1 MKSNPVKRALAQGK
15 TSVGTMAFEFCT
27 PGLARLAANA
37 GADFIIYDMEHTGW
51 SIETVRNLI
60 ASGDG
65 APIVPFVRVPAT
77 QYHFIARVLDVGAM
91 GIMVPMV
98 SDAAQAE
105 VIVQSAKYP
114 PLGQRGAAF
123 HIAHDGYVGGDVL
136 QKMRSANDEVVLI
149 AQIENRPGLENVER
163 IAAIDGIDILWIGQF
178 DLSNF
183 LGIPGQF
190 EHPTFLGALERV
202 VAACERHGKTAA
214 FMVPSVDEGVERM
227 RQGFRC
233 IAYWGDLWIYQQ
245 GLKQGVAALK
255 DGAWRR

>member
-15 TSVGTMAFEFCT
+15 TSIGTMAFEFRT
-27 PGLARLAANA
+27 PGLARLADHA

-51 SIETVRNLI
+51 SIETVGGLI

-65 APIVPFVRVPAT
+65 AAIVPFVRVPAT

-98 SDAAQAE
+98 GDAAQAE

-123 HIAHDGYVGGDVL
+123 HMAHDGYAGGDVL
-136 QKMRSANDEVVLI
+136 EKMRIANEEVVLI
-149 AQIENRPGLENVER
+149 AQIENRSGLENVER
-163 IAAIDGIDILWIGQF
+163 IAAVDGIDILWVGQF

-190 EHPTFLGALERV
+190 DHPTFLDALERV
-202 VAACERHGKTAA
+202 VAACDRHGKTPA
-214 FMVPSVDEGVERM
+214 FMVPSVDEGLERM

-245 GLKQGVAALK
+245 GLRQGVAALK
-255 DGAWRR
+255 EGAWRT

>member
-1 MKSNPVKRALAQGK
+1 MRTNPVKQALEQGG
-15 TSVGTMAFEFCT
+15 TAVGTMAFEFCT

-51 SIETVRNLI
+51 SIETVRDLI

-98 SDAAQAE
+98 GDAAQAE
-105 VIVQSAKYP
+105 MIVQSAKYP

-123 HIAHDGYVGGDVL
+123 HIAHDGYTGGDVL
-136 QKMRSANDEVVLI
+136 EKMRSANDEVVLI
-149 AQIENRPGLENVER
+149 AQIENRSGLENVER
-163 IAAIDGIDILWIGQF
+163 IAAVDGIDILWIGQF

-190 EHPTFLGALERV
+190 THPTFLDAIKRV
-202 VAACERHGKTAA
+202 TEACQHHGKTAA
-214 FMVPSVDEGVERM
+214 FMVPSIEEGLERM

-245 GLKQGVAALK
+245 GLQQGVAALK
-255 DGAWRR
+255 DGARTA

>member
-1 MKSNPVKRALAQGK
+1 MRTNPVKQTLAQGG
-15 TSVGTMAFEFCT
+15 TAVGTMAFEFCT

-51 SIETVRNLI
+51 SIETVRDLI

-98 SDAAQAE
+98 GDAAQAE
-105 VIVQSAKYP
+105 MIVQSAKYP

-123 HIAHDGYVGGDVL
+123 HMAHDGYAGGGVL
-136 QKMRSANDEVVLI
+136 EKMRSANDEVVLI
-149 AQIENRPGLENVER
+149 AQIENRSGLENVER
-163 IAAIDGIDILWIGQF
+163 IAAVDGIDILWIGQF

-190 EHPTFLGALERV
+190 THPTFLDAIKRV
-202 VAACERHGKTAA
+202 TEACQRYGKTAA
-214 FMVPSVDEGVERM
+214 FMVPSVEEGLERM

-233 IAYWGDLWIYQQ
+233 VAYWGDLWIYQQ

-255 DGAWRR
+255 DGARTA

>member
-1 MKSNPVKRALAQGK
+1 MKINNVKRTLAQGG
-15 TSVGTMAFEFCT
+15 TAIGTMSFEFCT

-37 GADFIIYDMEHTGW
+37 GAEYIIYDMEHTGW
-51 SIETVRNLI
+51 SIETVRDLI

-98 SDAAQAE
+98 GDAAQAE

-114 PLGQRGAAF
+114 PVGQRGAAF
-123 HIAHDGYVGGDVL
+123 GIAHDGYAAGDVL
-136 QKMRSANDEVVLI
+136 EKIHNANDELVLI

-163 IAAIDGIDILWIGQF
+163 IAAVDGIDILWIGQF

-190 EHPTFLGALERV
+190 EHPTFLDAVERV
-202 VAACERHGKTAA
+202 VAACDRHGKTAA
-214 FMVPSVDEGVERM
+214 FMVPTVEEGIERL

-233 IAYWGDLWIYQQ
+233 VAYSGDLWIYQQ
-245 GLKQGVAALK
+245 GLKKGVEALK
-255 DGAWRR
+255 GSAWKR

>member
-1 MKSNPVKRALAQGK
+1 MRTNPVKQTLAQGS
-15 TSVGTMAFEFCT
+15 TAVGTMAFEFCT

-51 SIETVRNLI
+51 SIETVRDLI

-77 QYHFIARVLDVGAM
+77 QYHFIARVLDVGTM

-98 SDAAQAE
+98 GDAAQAE
-105 VIVQSAKYP
+105 MIVQSAKYP

-123 HIAHDGYVGGDVL
+123 HMAHDGYAGGDVL
-136 QKMRSANDEVVLI
+136 EKMRSANDEVVLI
-149 AQIENRPGLENVER
+149 AQIENRSGLENVER
-163 IAAIDGIDILWIGQF
+163 IAAVDGIDILWIGQF

-190 EHPTFLGALERV
+190 THPTFLDAVKRV
-202 VAACERHGKTAA
+202 TEACQRNGKDCRLYG
-214 FMVPSVDEGVERM
+214 SLR
-227 RQGFRC
+227 
-233 IAYWGDLWIYQQ
+233 
-245 GLKQGVAALK
+245 
-255 DGAWRR
+255 

>member
-1 MKSNPVKRALAQGK
+1 MRTNPVKQTLAQGG
-15 TSVGTMAFEFCT
+15 TAVGTMAFEFCT

-51 SIETVRNLI
+51 SIETVRDLI

-98 SDAAQAE
+98 GDAAQAE
-105 VIVQSAKYP
+105 MIVQSAKYP

-123 HIAHDGYVGGDVL
+123 HMAHDGYAGGDVGE
-136 QKMRSANDEVVLI
+136 KMRSANDEVVLI
-149 AQIENRPGLENVER
+149 AQIENRSGLENVER
-163 IAAIDGIDILWIGQF
+163 IAAVDGIDILWIGQF

-190 EHPTFLGALERV
+190 THPTFLDAIKRV
-202 VAACERHGKTAA
+202 TEACQRYGKTAA
-214 FMVPSVDEGVERM
+214 FMVPSVEEGLERM

-233 IAYWGDLWIYQQ
+233 VAYWGDLWIYQQ
-245 GLKQGVAALK
+245 GPKQGVAALK
-255 DGAWRR
+255 DGARTA

>member
-1 MKSNPVKRALAQGK
+1 MRTNPVKQALAQGG
-15 TSVGTMAFEFCT
+15 TAVGTMAFEFCT

-51 SIETVRNLI
+51 SVETVRNLI

-98 SDAAQAE
+98 GDAAQAE
-105 VIVQSAKYP
+105 MIVQSAKYP

-123 HIAHDGYVGGDVL
+123 HMAHDGYAGGDVL
-136 QKMRSANDEVVLI
+136 EKMRSANDEVVLI
-149 AQIENRPGLENVER
+149 AQIENRSGLENVER
-163 IAAIDGIDILWIGQF
+163 IAAVDGIDILWIGQF

-190 EHPTFLGALERV
+190 DHPEFTAALERV
-202 VAACERHGKTAA
+202 VAACERHGKAA
-214 FMVPSVDEGVERM
+214 GYLVNSIEEGQLRL

-233 IAYWGDLWIYQQ
+233 VAYGGDLWLYRRALREGIE
-245 GLKQGVAALK
+245 GLS
-255 DGAWRR
+255 RRTY

>member
-1 MKSNPVKRALAQGK
+1 MRTNPVKQTLAQGG
-15 TSVGTMAFEFCT
+15 TAVGTMAFEFCT

-51 SIETVRNLI
+51 SIETVRDLI

-98 SDAAQAE
+98 GDAAQAE
-105 VIVQSAKYP
+105 MIVQSAKYP

-123 HIAHDGYVGGDVL
+123 HMAHDGYAGGDVL
-136 QKMRSANDEVVLI
+136 EKMRSANDEVVLI
-149 AQIENRPGLENVER
+149 AQIENRSGLENVER
-163 IAAIDGIDILWIGQF
+163 IAAVDGIDILWIGQF

-190 EHPTFLGALERV
+190 THPTFFDAIKRV
-202 VAACERHGKTAA
+202 TEACQRYGKTAA
-214 FMVPSVDEGVERM
+214 FMVPSVEEGLERM

-233 IAYWGDLWIYQQ
+233 VAYWGDLWIYQQ

-255 DGAWRR
+255 DGARTA

>member
-1 MKSNPVKRALAQGK
+1 MRPNPVKHALAQGS
-15 TSVGTMAFEFCT
+15 TAVGTMAFEFCT

-51 SIETVRNLI
+51 SIETVRDLI

-65 APIVPFVRVPAT
+65 VPIVPFVRVPAT
-77 QYHFIARVLDVGAM
+77 QYHFIARVLDVGTM

-98 SDAAQAE
+98 GDAAQAE
-105 VIVQSAKYP
+105 MIVQSAKYP

-123 HIAHDGYVGGDVL
+123 HMAHDGYAGGDVL
-136 QKMRSANDEVVLI
+136 EKMRSANYEVVLI
-149 AQIENRPGLENVER
+149 AQIENRSGLENVER
-163 IAAIDGIDILWIGQF
+163 IAAVDGIDILWIGQF

-190 EHPTFLGALERV
+190 THPTFLDAVKRV
-202 VAACERHGKTAA
+202 TEACQRNGKTAA
-214 FMVPSVDEGVERM
+214 FMVPSVEEGLERM
-227 RQGFRC
+227 QQGFRC

-245 GLKQGVAALK
+245 GLKQGVTALK
-255 DGAWRR
+255 NGARSA

>member
-1 MKSNPVKRALAQGK
+1 MRTNPVKQTLAQGG
-15 TSVGTMAFEFCT
+15 TAVGTMAFEFCT
-27 PGLARLAANA
+27 PGLTRLAANA

-98 SDAAQAE
+98 GDAAQAE
-105 VIVQSAKYP
+105 MIVQSAKYP

-123 HIAHDGYVGGDVL
+123 HMAHDGYAGGDVL
-136 QKMRSANDEVVLI
+136 EKMRSANDEVVLI
-149 AQIENRPGLENVER
+149 AQIENRSGLENVER
-163 IAAIDGIDILWIGQF
+163 IAAVDGIDILWIGQF

-190 EHPTFLGALERV
+190 THPTFLDAIKRV
-202 VAACERHGKTAA
+202 TEACQRYGKTAA
-214 FMVPSVDEGVERM
+214 FMVPSVEEGLERM

-233 IAYWGDLWIYQQ
+233 VAYWGDLWIYQQ
-245 GLKQGVAALK
+245 GLREGVAALK
-255 DGAWRR
+255 DGARTA

>member
-1 MKSNPVKRALAQGK
+1 MKSNPVKHALAQGK

-37 GADFIIYDMEHTGW
+37 GAEFIIYDMEHTGW
-51 SIETVRNLI
+51 SIETVRTLI

-98 SDAAQAE
+98 SDVAQAE

-123 HIAHDGYVGGDVL
+123 HMAHDGYVGGDVL

-202 VAACERHGKTAA
+202 VTACERHGKTAA
-214 FMVPSVDEGVERM
+214 FMVPSVDEGLERM

-255 DGAWRR
+255 DGAWRK

>member
-1 MKSNPVKRALAQGK
+1 MKTNSVKRTIAQGG
-15 TSVGTMAFEFCT
+15 TAIGTMAFEFCT

-37 GADFIIYDMEHTGW
+37 GADFMIYDMEHTGW
-51 SIETVRNLI
+51 SIETVRDLI

-98 SDAAQAE
+98 GDAAQAE

-114 PLGQRGAAF
+114 PIGQRGAAF
-123 HIAHDGYVGGDVL
+123 GIAHDGYEGGDVL
-136 QKMRSANDEVVLI
+136 GKMRSANEELVLI
-149 AQIENRPGLENVER
+149 AQIENRSGLENVER
-163 IAAIDGIDILWIGQF
+163 IAAVDGIDILWIGQF

-190 EHPTFLGALERV
+190 EHPTFLDALERV
-202 VAACERHGKTAA
+202 VAACDHHGKTAA
-214 FMVPSVDEGVERM
+214 FMVPTVEEGTERL

-233 IAYWGDLWIYQQ
+233 LAYWGDLWIYQQ
-245 GLKQGVAALK
+245 GLKQGVEALK
-255 DGAWRR
+255 SSAWRR

>member
-1 MKSNPVKRALAQGK
+1 MRTNPVKQTLAQGS
-15 TSVGTMAFEFCT
+15 TAVGTMAFEFCT

-51 SIETVRNLI
+51 SIETVRDLI

-91 GIMVPMV
+91 GIMVLMV
-98 SDAAQAE
+98 GDAAQAE
-105 VIVQSAKYP
+105 MIVQSAKYP

-123 HIAHDGYVGGDVL
+123 HMAHDGYAGGDVL
-136 QKMRSANDEVVLI
+136 EKMRSANDEVVLI
-149 AQIENRPGLENVER
+149 AQIENRSGLENVER
-163 IAAIDGIDILWIGQF
+163 IAAVDGIDILWIGQF

-190 EHPTFLGALERV
+190 THPTFLDAIKRV
-202 VAACERHGKTAA
+202 TEACQRYGKTAA
-214 FMVPSVDEGVERM
+214 FMVPSVEEGLERM

-233 IAYWGDLWIYQQ
+233 VAYWGDLWIYQQ

-255 DGAWRR
+255 DGERTA

>member
-1 MKSNPVKRALAQGK
+1 MRTNPVKQTLAQGG
-15 TSVGTMAFEFCT
+15 TAVGTMAFEFCT

-98 SDAAQAE
+98 GDAAQAE
-105 VIVQSAKYP
+105 MIVQSAKYP

-123 HIAHDGYVGGDVL
+123 HMAHDGYAGGDVL
-136 QKMRSANDEVVLI
+136 EKMRSANDEVVLI
-149 AQIENRPGLENVER
+149 AQIENRSGLENVER
-163 IAAIDGIDILWIGQF
+163 IAAVDGIDILWIGQF

-190 EHPTFLGALERV
+190 THPTFLDAIKRV
-202 VAACERHGKTAA
+202 TEACQRYGKTAA
-214 FMVPSVDEGVERM
+214 FMVPSVEEGLERM

-233 IAYWGDLWIYQQ
+233 VAYWGDLWIYQQ

-255 DGAWRR
+255 DGERTA

>member
-1 MKSNPVKRALAQGK
+1 MKHNPVKRTLAQGG
-15 TSVGTMAFEFCT
+15 TSIGTMAFEFCT

-37 GADFIIYDMEHTGW
+37 GAEFIIYDMEHTGW

-65 APIVPFVRVPAT
+65 AAIVPFVRVPAT

-98 SDAAQAE
+98 GDAAQAE
-105 VIVQSAKYP
+105 MIVQAAKYP
-114 PLGQRGAAF
+114 PVGQRGAAF
-123 HIAHDGYVGGDVL
+123 HMAHDGYVGGDV
-136 QKMRSANDEVVLI
+136 SAKIRTANEELVLI
-149 AQIENRPGLENVER
+149 AQIENRPGLDNVER
-163 IAAIDGIDILWIGQF
+163 IAAVDGIDILWIGQF

-190 EHPTFLGALERV
+190 EHPTFIDALQRV

-214 FMVPSVDEGVERM
+214 FLVPSIEEGVERL

-233 IAYWGDLWIYQQ
+233 IAYGGDLWIYQQ
-245 GLKQGVAALK
+245 GLRQGIEALK
-255 DGAWRR
+255 SSI

>member
-1 MKSNPVKRALAQGK
+1 MRTNPVKQTLAQGG
-15 TSVGTMAFEFCT
+15 TAVGTMAFEFCT

-98 SDAAQAE
+98 GDAAQAE
-105 VIVQSAKYP
+105 MIVQSAKYP

-123 HIAHDGYVGGDVL
+123 HMAHDGYAGGDVL
-136 QKMRSANDEVVLI
+136 EKMRSANDEVVLI
-149 AQIENRPGLENVER
+149 AQIENRSGLENVER
-163 IAAIDGIDILWIGQF
+163 IAAVDGIDILWIGQF

-190 EHPTFLGALERV
+190 THPTFLDAIKRV
-202 VAACERHGKTAA
+202 TEACQR
-214 FMVPSVDEGVERM
+214 
-227 RQGFRC
+227 
-233 IAYWGDLWIYQQ
+233 Y
-245 GLKQGVAALK
+245 
-255 DGAWRR
+255 

>member
-1 MKSNPVKRALAQGK
+1 MRTNPVKQTLAQGG
-15 TSVGTMAFEFCT
+15 TAVGTMAFEFCT

-51 SIETVRNLI
+51 SIETVRDLI

-98 SDAAQAE
+98 GDAAQAE
-105 VIVQSAKYP
+105 MIVQSAKYP

-123 HIAHDGYVGGDVL
+123 HMAHDGYAGGDVL
-136 QKMRSANDEVVLI
+136 EKMRSANDEVVLI
-149 AQIENRPGLENVER
+149 AQIENRSGLEHVER
-163 IAAIDGIDILWIGQF
+163 IAAVDGIDILWIGQF

-190 EHPTFLGALERV
+190 THPTFLDAIKRV
-202 VAACERHGKTAA
+202 TEACQRYGKTAA
-214 FMVPSVDEGVERM
+214 FMVPSVEEGLERM

-233 IAYWGDLWIYQQ
+233 VAYWGDLWIYQQ

-255 DGAWRR
+255 DGARTA

>member
-1 MKSNPVKRALAQGK
+1 MRTNPVKQALAQGS
-15 TSVGTMAFEFCT
+15 TAVGTMAFEFCT

-37 GADFIIYDMEHTGW
+37 GADFIIHDMEHTGW
-51 SIETVRNLI
+51 SIETVRDLI

-98 SDAAQAE
+98 GDAAQAE

-123 HIAHDGYVGGDVL
+123 HMAHDGYACGDVL
-136 QKMRSANDEVVLI
+136 EKMRSANDEVILI
-149 AQIENRPGLENVER
+149 AQIENRSGLENVER
-163 IAAIDGIDILWIGQF
+163 IAAVDGIDILWIGQF

-190 EHPTFLGALERV
+190 THPTFLDAIKRV
-202 VAACERHGKTAA
+202 TEACQRYSKTAA
-214 FMVPSVDEGVERM
+214 FMVPSVEEGLERM

-245 GLKQGVAALK
+245 GLKQGVTALK
-255 DGAWRR
+255 NGARSA

>member
-1 MKSNPVKRALAQGK
+1 MRTNPVKQTLAQGG
-15 TSVGTMAFEFCT
+15 TAVGTMAFEFCT

-51 SIETVRNLI
+51 SIETVRDLI

-98 SDAAQAE
+98 GDAAQAE
-105 VIVQSAKYP
+105 MIVQSAKYP

-123 HIAHDGYVGGDVL
+123 HMAHDGYAGGDVL
-136 QKMRSANDEVVLI
+136 EKMRSANDEVVLI
-149 AQIENRPGLENVER
+149 AQIENRSGLENVER
-163 IAAIDGIDILWIGQF
+163 IAAVDGIDILWIGQF

-190 EHPTFLGALERV
+190 THPTFLDAIKRV
-202 VAACERHGKTAA
+202 TETCQRYGKTAA
-214 FMVPSVDEGVERM
+214 FMVPSVEEGLERM

-233 IAYWGDLWIYQQ
+233 VAYWGDLWIYQQ

-255 DGAWRR
+255 DGARTA

>member
-1 MKSNPVKRALAQGK
+1 MKTNPVKQTLAQGG
-15 TSVGTMAFEFCT
+15 TAVGTMAFEFCT

-98 SDAAQAE
+98 GDAAQAE
-105 VIVQSAKYP
+105 MIVQSAKYP

-123 HIAHDGYVGGDVL
+123 HMAHDGYAGGDVL
-136 QKMRSANDEVVLI
+136 EKMRSANDEVVLI
-149 AQIENRPGLENVER
+149 AQIENRSGLENVER
-163 IAAIDGIDILWIGQF
+163 IAAVDGIDILWIGQF

-183 LGIPGQF
+183 LGVPGQF
-190 EHPTFLGALERV
+190 THPTFLDAIKRV
-202 VAACERHGKTAA
+202 TEACQRYGKTAA
-214 FMVPSVDEGVERM
+214 FMVPSVEEGLERM

-233 IAYWGDLWIYQQ
+233 VAYWGDLWIYQQ

-255 DGAWRR
+255 DGARTA

>member
-1 MKSNPVKRALAQGK
+1 
-15 TSVGTMAFEFCT
+15 MAFEFCT

-37 GADFIIYDMEHTGW
+37 GAEFIIYDMEHTGW

-65 APIVPFVRVPAT
+65 AAIVPFVRVPAT

-98 SDAAQAE
+98 GDAAQAE
-105 VIVQSAKYP
+105 MIVQAAKYP
-114 PLGQRGAAF
+114 PVGQRGAAF
-123 HIAHDGYVGGDVL
+123 HMAHDGYVGGDV
-136 QKMRSANDEVVLI
+136 SAKIRTANEELVLI
-149 AQIENRPGLENVER
+149 AQIENRPGLDNVER
-163 IAAIDGIDILWIGQF
+163 IAAVDGIDILWIGQF

-190 EHPTFLGALERV
+190 EHPTFIDALQRV

-214 FMVPSVDEGVERM
+214 FLVPSIEEGVERL

-233 IAYWGDLWIYQQ
+233 IAYGGDLWIYQQ
-245 GLKQGVAALK
+245 GLRQGIEALK
-255 DGAWRR
+255 SSI

>member
-1 MKSNPVKRALAQGK
+1 MRTNPVKQTLAQGG
-15 TSVGTMAFEFCT
+15 TAVGTMAFEFCT

-51 SIETVRNLI
+51 SIETVRDLI

-98 SDAAQAE
+98 GDAAQAE
-105 VIVQSAKYP
+105 MIVQSAKYP

-123 HIAHDGYVGGDVL
+123 HMAHDGYAGGDVL
-136 QKMRSANDEVVLI
+136 EKMRSANDEVVLI
-149 AQIENRPGLENVER
+149 AQIENRSGLENVER
-163 IAAIDGIDILWIGQF
+163 IAAVDGIDILWIGQF

-190 EHPTFLGALERV
+190 THPTFLDAIKRV
-202 VAACERHGKTAA
+202 TEAGQRYGKTAA
-214 FMVPSVDEGVERM
+214 FMVPSVEEGLERM

-233 IAYWGDLWIYQQ
+233 VAYWGDLWIYQQ

-255 DGAWRR
+255 DGARTA